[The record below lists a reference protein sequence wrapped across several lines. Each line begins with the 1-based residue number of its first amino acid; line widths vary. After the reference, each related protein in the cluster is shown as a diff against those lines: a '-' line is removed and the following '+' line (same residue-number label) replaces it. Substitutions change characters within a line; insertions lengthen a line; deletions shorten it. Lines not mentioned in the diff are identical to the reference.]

1 MLPIKFSL
9 ERWVGEM
16 GWQGIKPTDFA
27 LKMVEESEDH
37 VKKVATV
44 GLQSVITMSP
54 VMDGAYRGNHRIS
67 LNTEDHSFSEST
79 QDLSG
84 NGTLTKG
91 SSEIAK
97 LKLGNTLYIQNNA
110 PYAVRLENGWSD
122 QAPTGIYS
130 IAYMNM
136 RTV

>member
-1 MLPIKFSL
+1 MT
-9 ERWVGEM
+9 
-16 GWQGIKPTDFA
+16 WQGIKPTDFA

-54 VMDGAYRGNHRIS
+54 VMDGAYRGNHRVS
-67 LNTEDHSFSEST
+67 LNSEDHAYSEYT
-79 QDLSG
+79 QDLNGS
-84 NGTLTKG
+84 GTLMKG
-91 SSEIAK
+91 SFEIAK
-97 LKLGNTLYIQNNA
+97 LKLGDVIYIQNNL

-122 QAPTGIYS
+122 QAPMGVYS